1 MSTKINVR
9 SPFYLEF
16 TEPVQTLG
24 TFTCATANLQN
35 FAVQSDGAVIE
46 PTIAYGLII
55 DETATSFAANT
66 SGSSISRSITYT
78 IEIPEG
84 YSNVADSTIDCT
96 VTVDQP
102 TQTAQEDP
110 VQNNNCPTFS
120 GSIPSY
126 SNVSSGTVIN
136 LASYFTAG
144 AGASIDSYEIIRYG
158 SAGIGYELTGSS
170 LKLISSVN
178 CASASFVVIAHNSAD
193 ACSVRSNGFNASSN
207 CVEDDGQGGTQPINY
222 NCEEAELNG
231 GSIKQDGQHTKAAF
245 VIGSVKELR
254 YNGSVLSPPYNVGV
268 NNSGSSLSKT
278 ITYRMY
284 IPPGYNNYSPGATF
298 DCPLTYSQPAVAEA
312 RAFECGD
319 AGLAYMFISK
329 KGNIAEG
336 SASEGTIKSWTPQS
350 FPEVTTDTPRTVTF
364 TITAPNDPNKYSNA
378 NQDIDCDK
386 VLFQPKTVDDCGGT
400 VLYLSGQG
408 FTSAKLFCGRVFAA
422 TTPVVTTASSYQNIT
437 GSLGQRI
444 CYNGSLFK
452 GGNKYWAISP
462 YSNPS
467 AGGSVGSTFYA
478 LQITDFGIVQDIS
491 KVNCSSRGEGDDF
504 SL

>member
-24 TFTCATANLQN
+24 TFNCATASLQN

-46 PTIAYGLII
+46 PTIANGLII

-66 SGSSISRSITYT
+66 SGSPISRSITYT

-102 TQTAQEDP
+102 SQTAQEDP

-120 GSIPSY
+120 GSIPSH

-178 CASASFVVIAHNSAD
+178 CASATFVIVAHNSAD

-207 CVEDDGQGGTQPINY
+207 CVEDDGAGGTQPILY
-222 NCEEAELNG
+222 DCDEAQLTG
-231 GSIKQDGQHTKAAF
+231 GSIKQDGQHTKASF
-245 VIGSVKELR
+245 RIGSVKELL
-254 YNGSVLSPPYNVGV
+254 YNGSVLSAPFNVGA
-268 NNSGSSLSKT
+268 NNSGGNLPKT

-284 IPPGYNNYSPGATF
+284 IPPGYDNYSSGATF
-298 DCPLTYSQPAVAEA
+298 DCDLPYSQPAVPTLKP
-312 RAFECGD
+312 FECGD

-329 KGNIAEG
+329 QGNIAQG
-336 SASEGTIKSWTPQS
+336 SAAEGTIKSWTPQS
-350 FPEVTTDTPRTVTF
+350 FPEVSVDTSRTVTF
-364 TITAPNDPNKYSNA
+364 TVTAPNDPKYSNA

-386 VLFQPKTVDDCGGT
+386 ILVQPRTVDDCGST

-408 FTSAKLFCGRVFAA
+408 FSSAKQFCGRVFAA
-422 TTPVVTTASSYQNIT
+422 VVPSVTTASSFQNIIS
-437 GSLGQRI
+437 SLGQRI
-444 CYNGSLFK
+444 CYNGSLFR
-452 GGNKYWAISP
+452 GGNKYWAFAE
-462 YSNPS
+462 YRNPS
-467 AGGSVGSTFYA
+467 AGGSVGSTFFA
-478 LQITDFGIVQDIS
+478 LQINDFGIVQDIA

>member
-24 TFTCATANLQN
+24 TFDCTTANLQN

-66 SGSSISRSITYT
+66 SGSPISRSITYT

-84 YSNVADSTIDCT
+84 YSNVADSTVDCT

-102 TQTAQEDP
+102 SQTAQEDP

-158 SAGIGYELTGSS
+158 AAGIGYELTGSS

-178 CASASFVVIAHNSAD
+178 CASATFVVVAHNSAD

-207 CVEDDGQGGTQPINY
+207 CVEDDGAGGTQPVLFG
-222 NCEEAELNG
+222 CGTVSLSG
-231 GSIKQDGQHTKAAF
+231 GSIKQDGQHTKASF
-245 VIGSVKELR
+245 KLGSVKELL

-268 NNSGSSLSKT
+268 NNSGGNLSKT

-284 IPPGYNNYSPGATF
+284 ILPGYDNYTPGATI
-298 DCPLTYSQPAVAEA
+298 DCDVTYSQPAVPTLKP
-312 RAFECGD
+312 FECGD

-336 SASEGTIKSWTPQS
+336 SAAEGTIKSWTPQS
-350 FPEVTTDTPRTVTF
+350 FPEVSVDTSRTVTF
-364 TITAPNDPNKYSNA
+364 TVTAPNDPKYSNA

-386 VLFQPKTVDDCGGT
+386 VLVQPRTVDQCGNT

-408 FTSAKLFCGRVFAA
+408 FSNFTGFCGRVFAA
-422 TTPVVTTASSYQNIT
+422 IVPAKTTASSYQNIIS
-437 GSLGQRI
+437 SLGQRI
-444 CYNGSLFK
+444 CYNGTLFK

-467 AGGSVGSTFYA
+467 AGGSVGSSFYT
-478 LQITDFGIVQDIS
+478 LQITDFGIVQDIAL
-491 KVNCSSRGEGDDF
+491 VNCSGRGEGDGF